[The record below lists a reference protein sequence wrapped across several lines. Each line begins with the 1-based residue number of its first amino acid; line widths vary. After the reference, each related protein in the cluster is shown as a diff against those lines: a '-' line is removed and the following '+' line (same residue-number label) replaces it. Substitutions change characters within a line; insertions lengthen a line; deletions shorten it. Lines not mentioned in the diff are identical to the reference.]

1 MLNHLSRIKYFGHL
15 YGHESEGS
23 ILNFLVEEG
32 LATELSA
39 GAHDT
44 EDYLTEMDVT
54 VSLTKKGL
62 AEYEKVIAVIGAYT
76 NMLLEQG
83 PQEWVWN
90 EVKDVAY
97 LGFEYP
103 EKSAGASMCV
113 SYAAKLASSVAHKS
127 DLKDFIYDLKTVGD
141 F

>member
-1 MLNHLSRIKYFGHL
+1 
-15 YGHESEGS
+15 
-23 ILNFLVEEG
+23 
-32 LATELSA
+32 
-39 GAHDT
+39 
-44 EDYLTEMDVT
+44 MDIT

-62 AEYEKVIAVIGAYT
+62 TEYEKVVSVIGAYT

-90 EVKDVAY
+90 EVKDVSNLA
-97 LGFEYP
+97 FEYP

-113 SYAAKLASSVAHKS
+113 SYAAKLAQSVAHKS
-127 DLKDFIYDLKTVGD
+127 DLTNFIFDLKTVGD